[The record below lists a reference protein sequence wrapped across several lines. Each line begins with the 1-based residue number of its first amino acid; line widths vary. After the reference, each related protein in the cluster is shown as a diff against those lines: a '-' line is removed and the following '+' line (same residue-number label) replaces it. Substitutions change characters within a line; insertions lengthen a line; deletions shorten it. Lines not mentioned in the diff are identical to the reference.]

1 MTRNE
6 FINSSVYAGK
16 IVYIDSI
23 TNQMWSEELLS
34 VNSKK
39 AKVLLARFPKG
50 GILKK
55 NFIVKFIVKGNS
67 QEFDLGLPSEESK

>member
-1 MTRNE
+1 MTRDE
-6 FINSSVYAGK
+6 FIASNTYAGK
-16 IVYIDSI
+16 VLFIDST

-39 AKVLLARFPKG
+39 AKALLARFPKG

-55 NFIVKFIVKGNS
+55 NFIVKFIAKSNS
-67 QEFDLGLPSEESK
+67 CEFDLGLEEE

>member
-1 MTRNE
+1 MTRDE
-6 FINSSVYAGK
+6 FINSNVYAGK
-16 IVYIDSI
+16 IIFVDSI

-34 VNSKK
+34 INSKK
-39 AKVLLARFPKG
+39 AKALLARFPKG

-67 QEFDLGLPSEESK
+67 EFDLGIE